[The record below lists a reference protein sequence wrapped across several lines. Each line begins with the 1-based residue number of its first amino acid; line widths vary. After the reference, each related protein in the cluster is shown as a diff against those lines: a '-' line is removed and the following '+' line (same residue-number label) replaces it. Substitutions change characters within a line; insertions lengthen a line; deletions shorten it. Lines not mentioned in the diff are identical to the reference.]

1 MGKAKKQIRRRNWFV
16 RFIRLPLLIYR
27 HCRISKNIK
36 MAIGLALLSIR
47 RDEIDELFDEDM
59 PDLFDDLFDYDRD
72 DMDDYNWWDDKEWNK
87 E

>member
-1 MGKAKKQIRRRNWFV
+1 M
-16 RFIRLPLLIYR
+16 
-27 HCRISKNIK
+27 
-36 MAIGLALLSIR
+36 

-59 PDLFDDLFDYDRD
+59 PDLFYDLFDYDRD

>member
-1 MGKAKKQIRRRNWFV
+1 M
-16 RFIRLPLLIYR
+16 
-27 HCRISKNIK
+27 
-36 MAIGLALLSIR
+36 

-59 PDLFDDLFDYDRD
+59 PDLFDDPFDYDRN